1 MQIEQPKDTPYIVRF
16 DHGLGDAAN
25 FAHALPLW
33 TRRGFDVRIHTADNK
48 KDLFEAAGV
57 SVVDHHD
64 RVHEYRHP
72 TGQPANMMNGWAENK
87 CGWNL
92 TQAPMPYIGSE
103 AELWDE
109 LLGVELTLKN
119 QLSKES
125 KKEIDTW
132 LKSLPSRP
140 ILIHTR
146 ANTSAGMKN
155 LSDGDELE
163 LYKHL
168 LKQTENT
175 LILLDWDN
183 RVKWFHHTRI
193 RHLSEF
199 RGLTVPELW
208 YLMECSALLIGVDS
222 GPLHTTRFSSV
233 PALGIWSKHHPAK
246 FALPRANTLHLV
258 EAHHGKWNSLRR
270 HSYNLADVERLD
282 GATIAGFASRMVE
295 GYQPSEIVWRNVL
308 EKVNTE
314 RNGRHMDR
322 GRTIGAALA
331 SNPSRIIETGTM
343 RAIDDWT
350 AGGSTYLFG
359 MWLKDQGS
367 GELDSVDLN
376 PANVKFA
383 REHTE
388 PFADYVKI
396 HEGDSLDYLAQAGK
410 ADLIYLDSLDTDEPG
425 CAEHGL
431 AEAKLASKLTYM
443 ILIDDCTVSG
453 KFTGKGEKAVP
464 WLISQGWKIHPASGY
479 QILMTK
485 PLPQFQKKGAS

>member
-1 MQIEQPKDTPYIVRF
+1 MQIEQPKDTPVIVRF

-25 FAHALPLW
+25 FAHSLPLW
-33 TRRGFDVRIHTADNK
+33 TRRGFDIRIHTADNK
-48 KDLFEAAGV
+48 KELFEAAGV

-64 RVHEYRHP
+64 RLHP
-72 TGQPANMMNGWAENK
+72 PAQPANMMNGWAENK

-103 AELWDE
+103 AELWEE
-109 LLGVELTLKN
+109 LLGVELSLKN

-125 KKEIDTW
+125 KKQIDTW
-132 LKSLPSRP
+132 LKTLPSRP
-140 ILIHTR
+140 ILIHSR

-155 LSDGDELE
+155 LSDNDELD

-168 LKQTENT
+168 LKKTDNT
-175 LILLDWDN
+175 LVLLDWDN
-183 RVKWFHHTRI
+183 RVKWFHHMRI

-222 GPLHTTRFSSV
+222 GPLHTSRFSTCPV
-233 PALGIWSKHHPAK
+233 LGLWSKHHPCK
-246 FALPRANTLHLV
+246 FALPRAKTLHLV
-258 EAHHGKWNSLRR
+258 EAHHGRLNSLRR
-270 HSYNLADVERLD
+270 HSYNLADVDRLD

-295 GYQPSEIVWRNVL
+295 GVQPSELVWKNVL
-308 EKVNTE
+308 EKVNTS
-314 RNGRHMDR
+314 NGNRHMDR

-331 SNPSRIIETGTM
+331 SNPTRIIETGTM
-343 RAIDDWT
+343 RALDDWT
-350 AGGSTYLFG
+350 AGGSTYLIG
-359 MWLKDQGS
+359 MWLKNRGS
-367 GELDSVDLN
+367 GELNSVDLS

-388 PFADYVKI
+388 PFADFVKI
-396 HEGDSLDYLAQAGK
+396 HEGDSLDYLSQAEK

-431 AEAKLASKLTYM
+431 AEAKLAAKLTSM
-443 ILIDDCTVSG
+443 ILIDDCALKG
-453 KFTGKGEKAVP
+453 HFKGGKGELAVP
-464 WLISQGWKIHPASGY
+464 FLLAEGWKIHPASGY

-485 PLPQFQKKGAS
+485 PTPLASKKGAS